1 MDDQYRQKGRH
12 NGPGRHLPAIAGGRP
27 VRETYLPY
35 ARQWIEEDDI
45 RAVTRVLRSDWLTTG
60 PTLAEFERQFA
71 ARVGARYAVAFSS
84 GTAALH
90 GACFAAGVGR
100 GDEVITSPITFA
112 ASANCALYL
121 GAKPVFADIDPHTY
135 NIDPAEIEKKITP
148 ATRVIL
154 PVHFTGQ
161 PCDLDPIH
169 ALAAKHNLTVIEDAA
184 HALGAEYRG
193 RPIGGLSDMT
203 IFSFHPVKHITTG
216 EGGMVTTNSEE
227 YRQWLLLFRNHGI
240 VRDPDLLVD
249 DQGPWYYEMQDLGYN
264 YRLTDIQ
271 AALGLSQLARLDR
284 FLERRR
290 EIAQM
295 YNEAFAHLPEVT
307 IPYQAPHARSAWH
320 LYVLALN
327 PDRLKASRRRIFE
340 ALRAENIGVNVHY
353 IPVYRHPYYRWLGDP
368 DSCSLSGFY
377 CPNAEDLYQRIITL
391 PLFPAMT
398 DRDVR
403 DVIAAVKKVILW
415 YSGDVSVH

>member
-1 MDDQYRQKGRH
+1 MGTRAD
-12 NGPGRHLPAIAGGRP
+12 HLDPQIPAIDGGEP

-35 ARQWIEEDDI
+35 ARQWIEEDDVE
-45 RAVTRVLRSDWLTTG
+45 AVTRVLRGDWLTTG
-60 PTLAEFERQFA
+60 PTLAEFEKQFA

-90 GACFAAGVGR
+90 AACFAAGVGR
-100 GDEVITSPITFA
+100 GDEVITSPITFV

-121 GAKPVFADIDPHTY
+121 GAKPVFADIDPRTY

-148 ATRVIL
+148 QTKAII

-161 PCDLDPIH
+161 PCDLDAIH
-169 ALAAKHNLTVIEDAA
+169 ALAEKHNLVVIEDAC
-184 HALGAEYRG
+184 HALGAEYKG
-193 RPIGGLSDMT
+193 QPIGCLSDMT
-203 IFSFHPVKHITTG
+203 VFSFHPVKHITTG
-216 EGGMVTTNSEE
+216 EGGMVTTNSGEL
-227 YRQWLLLFRNHGI
+227 YQWLLLFRNHGI
-240 VRDPDLLVD
+240 TRDRELMVE
-249 DQGPWYYEMQDLGYN
+249 DQGPWYYEMLDVGYN

-271 AALGLSQLARLDR
+271 AALGLSQLRKLDR

-290 EIAQM
+290 EIART
-295 YNEAFAHLPEVT
+295 YNEAFASLPEVE
-307 IPYQAPHARSAWH
+307 IPYQAPYGRSSWH

-327 PDRLKASRRRIFE
+327 LNLLKVGRREVFE

-377 CPNAEDLYQRIITL
+377 CFHAEELYERIITL
-391 PLFPAMT
+391 PLYPAMS
-398 DRDVR
+398 DGDVR
-403 DVIAAVKKVILW
+403 DVITAVRRVIAW
-415 YSGDVSVH
+415 TRK